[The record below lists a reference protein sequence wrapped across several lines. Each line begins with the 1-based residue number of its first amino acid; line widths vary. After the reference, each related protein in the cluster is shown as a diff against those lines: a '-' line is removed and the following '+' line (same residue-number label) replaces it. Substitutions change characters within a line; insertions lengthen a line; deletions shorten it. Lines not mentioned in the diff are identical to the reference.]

1 MCRRSPPACDRRH
14 IRPPVPA
21 ARFTAV
27 LPRGSGGD
35 TGGARR
41 NRQGLGT
48 HRKDRCSGVRPLEVP
63 VRSAVAHRR
72 DPSASLARPAPSR
85 PERAWPFAADWRVLL
100 ARSRRPVLPDLGTAR
115 RVNPEPK
122 DPKDGLTRLDGP
134 GTCRPA
140 TARPGVDGCRVPAA
154 GGRLAPGHRLHRRRH
169 AGADDADPL
178 GQDADNQTEAIA
190 SSRARSSSV
199 PRAALL
205 WPERVTPVRRRGRVR
220 AGRWWPATPTDGA
233 NSSTRR
239 CEGRTAPRR
248 RYIGGSPVPAPLRP
262 HVALWECV
270 GADPP
275 FSTGGNYLNFSRQHL
290 VPCLWPAADRAGL
303 VPARCLES
311 DRGWMLPPLWH
322 PLRGA
327 VPGAAGGLR
336 PPRLPVVL
344 HQPHLPR

>member
-1 MCRRSPPACDRRH
+1 MSGGPVAGGAGQERG
-14 IRPPVPA
+14 RPPPRPLGISDQARSVTAGAGLAFRGRLAGAPRPLPA
-21 ARFTAV
+21 AGIAAGNGQAGQPRIEGPEGRVDAAGRPRC
-27 LPRGSGGD
+27 LPTGD
-35 TGGARR
+35 
-41 NRQGLGT
+41 
-48 HRKDRCSGVRPLEVP
+48 
-63 VRSAVAHRR
+63 
-72 DPSASLARPAPSR
+72 
-85 PERAWPFAADWRVLL
+85 
-100 ARSRRPVLPDLGTAR
+100 
-115 RVNPEPK
+115 
-122 DPKDGLTRLDGP
+122 
-134 GTCRPA
+134 
-140 TARPGVDGCRVPAA
+140 RPGVDGCRVPAA

-233 NSSTRR
+233 SSSTRR
-239 CEGRTAPRR
+239 CDGRTAPRR

-303 VPARCLES
+303 VPARACFRS
-311 DRGWMLPPLWH
+311 WSVW
-322 PLRGA
+322 
-327 VPGAAGGLR
+327 
-336 PPRLPVVL
+336 
-344 HQPHLPR
+344 

>member
-72 DPSASLARPAPSR
+72 DPSASLARPAPVTAGAGLAFRGRLAGAPR
-85 PERAWPFAADWRVLL
+85 PLPAAGIARPGNGQAGQPRAEGPEGRVDAAG
-100 ARSRRPVLPDLGTAR
+100 RPRYLPTGD
-115 RVNPEPK
+115 
-122 DPKDGLTRLDGP
+122 
-134 GTCRPA
+134 
-140 TARPGVDGCRVPAA
+140 RPGVDGCRVPAA

-233 NSSTRR
+233 SSSTRR

-290 VPCLWPAADRAGL
+290 VPCLCQLLIAQDWYQLGAWNLTEDGCCRHCGTRCAG
-303 VPARCLES
+303 RFQ
-311 DRGWMLPPLWH
+311 GPPE
-322 PLRGA
+322 G
-327 VPGAAGGLR
+327 
-336 PPRLPVVL
+336 
-344 HQPHLPR
+344 